1 MSNKPVLFDLEDT
14 DKAPDVAA
22 ADVVPDLS
30 EVAPNAGMQQAAR
43 LAARKPSRL
52 ARWFWSV
59 TVALIGAVVSV
70 AAWDFATG
78 LITRVPLLGWAV
90 TVGLGV
96 ALVLALLMGLRELV
110 ALARL
115 RRVDG
120 LRHGADGVGDDLTA
134 ANTYANRI
142 DRFYAG
148 RDDLSW
154 GRARLGERR
163 GELMDADAVLQL
175 VEAELLVPLDA
186 AALREVEAAARQVA
200 MVTALVP
207 LALADVVT
215 ALVSS
220 MRMIRRIAEI
230 YGGRGGFFSSWRL
243 TRAVLSHLVVT
254 GAVAVGD
261 DLLEPVL
268 GGTVLSKLSRRFG
281 EGLVN
286 GALTARVG
294 IAAMEVC
301 RPMPFGVGRK
311 PKVRVVVQRALTGL
325 FSKASQ

>member
-1 MSNKPVLFDLEDT
+1 
-14 DKAPDVAA
+14 
-22 ADVVPDLS
+22 
-30 EVAPNAGMQQAAR
+30 
-43 LAARKPSRL
+43 
-52 ARWFWSV
+52 
-59 TVALIGAVVSV
+59 
-70 AAWDFATG
+70 
-78 LITRVPLLGWAV
+78 
-90 TVGLGV
+90 
-96 ALVLALLMGLRELV
+96 
-110 ALARL
+110 
-115 RRVDG
+115 
-120 LRHGADGVGDDLTA
+120 
-134 ANTYANRI
+134 
-142 DRFYAG
+142 
-148 RDDLSW
+148 
-154 GRARLGERR
+154 
-163 GELMDADAVLQL
+163 MDADAVLQL
-175 VEAELLVPLDA
+175 AEAELLVPLDA

-220 MRMIRRIAEI
+220 MQMIRRVAEI

-261 DLLEPVL
+261 DLLEPIL

-301 RPMPFGVGRK
+301 RPMPFQAGRK
-311 PKVRVVVQRALTGL
+311 PKVRAVVKRALTGL
-325 FSKASQ
+325 FSKDAQ

>member
-1 MSNKPVLFDLEDT
+1 MSNKPMLFDIQET
-14 DKAPDVAA
+14 DPTPDVSAA
-22 ADVVPDLS
+22 PTVPDLTQA
-30 EVAPNAGMQQAAR
+30 APDASMQQAAR

-52 ARWFWSV
+52 VRWFWSI
-59 TVALIGAVVSV
+59 VATLVGAVVSV

-78 LITRVPLLGWAV
+78 LIVRLPVLGWAV
-90 TVGLGV
+90 TVGLVV
-96 ALVLALLMGLRELV
+96 ALGLALLMGLRELA

-115 RRVDG
+115 QRVDG
-120 LRHGADGVGDDLTA
+120 LRRRAADIGDDLKV
-134 ANTYANRI
+134 ANTYSLQL
-142 DRFYAG
+142 DKFYAG

-154 GRARLGERR
+154 GRARLAERR
-163 GELMDADAVLQL
+163 GELLDADAVVTQT
-175 VEAELLVPLDA
+175 EAELLVPLDA
-186 AALREVEAAARQVA
+186 AALRTVEGAARQVA
-200 MVTALVP
+200 TVTALVP

-220 MRMIRRIAEI
+220 MRMIRQVAEI

-281 EGLVN
+281 EGLIN

-301 RPMPFGVGRK
+301 RPMPFGEGRK
-311 PKVRVVVQRALTGL
+311 PKVRAVVKRALTGL
-325 FSKASQ
+325 FGKSE

>member
-1 MSNKPVLFDLEDT
+1 MSDKPVLFDIEESEAT
-14 DKAPDVAA
+14 PDVAA
-22 ADVVPDLS
+22 AASVPDLTLA
-30 EVAPNAGMQQAAR
+30 APSAAMQQAAR
-43 LAARKPSRL
+43 LAARKPSQL

-59 TVALIGAVVSV
+59 VVALMGAVVSL
-70 AAWDFATG
+70 AAWDFAAG
-78 LITRVPLLGWAV
+78 LITRMPLLGWAV
-90 TVGLGV
+90 TVGLAV
-96 ALVLALLMGLRELV
+96 ALVLAMLMGLRELA

-120 LRHGADGVGDDLTA
+120 LRRGADGLGDDLKG
-134 ANTYANRI
+134 ANAYADRI

-154 GRARLGERR
+154 GRARLAERR
-163 GELMDADAVLQL
+163 EELLDADAVLQL
-175 VEAELLVPLDA
+175 TETELLVPLDA
-186 AALREVEAAARQVA
+186 AALRAVEAAARQVA

-220 MRMIRRIAEI
+220 MRMIRQVAEI

-301 RPMPFGVGRK
+301 RPMPFGKGRK
-311 PKVRVVVQRALTGL
+311 PKVRAVVKRALTGL
-325 FSKASQ
+325 FGKGD